1 MIPQPRAKNQM
12 PLFSRNKELA
22 VQAFVVSLLNQNC
35 RAIQERLEGPRLEGR
50 VNLTMVVMVVPIEE
64 RKIELRRAFA
74 AITKEFSSSGV
85 AVVVDHPHGL
95 DEALLGFRWRGSI
108 TWVRARAKHLDPMG
122 GGFFQLGFRMTE
134 RLHSA
139 DYPELAG
146 LVF

>member
-1 MIPQPRAKNQM
+1 M
-12 PLFSRNKELA
+12 PLFARKKESA

-35 RAIQERLEGPRLEGR
+35 HALQERLEGPRLEGR
-50 VNLTMVVMVVPIEE
+50 VNLTMVVMVVPVEE
-64 RKIELRRAFA
+64 KKPLIRRAFT

-85 AVVVDHPHGL
+85 AVVVDHPYGP

-108 TWVRARAKHLDPMG
+108 TWIRAKAKHLHPMG
-122 GGFFQLGFRMTE
+122 GGFFQVGFRMTE

-139 DYPELAG
+139 DHPELAK